1 MTSQEFINSIKAETE
16 ASIRRME
23 ILESC
28 GNELLLSDIE
38 SSQAKVYERE
48 QVMDALTGDDNG

>member
-1 MTSQEFINSIKAETE
+1 MTSQEFISNIKAETE

-28 GNELLLSDIE
+28 GNDLLLADIE
-38 SSQAKVYERE
+38 SAQSKVYERE
-48 QVMDALTGDDNG
+48 QAVDALTGGDNG